1 MTVAEIFNAAEWKTL
16 AVVLGVIVM
25 VLLFWRPR

>member
-1 MTVAEIFNAAEWKTL
+1 MIADIFTAAEWKTL
-16 AVVLGVIVM
+16 AVVLGVIVL